1 MFGIFGNVKG
11 KILSVLTVC
20 ALLNNLFNCQSVI

>member
-11 KILSVLTVC
+11 KILTVLTVC
-20 ALLNNLFNCQSVI
+20 IAKQFI